1 MNTESPERYIILV
14 ADPDDNEWS
23 IILETKSKE
32 SADSFWDGMEGD
44 PSRRIKLFT
53 GDFITFPVEE
63 IQHEIQADV
72 EEEARDIL
80 TGCGFGTSQVNR
92 FFWFLK
98 KDGFKIIKER
108 SNGQ

>member
-23 IILETKSKE
+23 IILDTKSKDA
-32 SADSFWDGMEGD
+32 ADTFWDGMEGD
-44 PSRRIKLFT
+44 PSRRIKLYT

-63 IQHEIQADV
+63 IESQIKADV
-72 EEEARDIL
+72 EEEVRD
-80 TGCGFGTSQVNR
+80 TMSGAGFGTSQINR
-92 FFWFLK
+92 FLYFLK
-98 KDGFKIIKER
+98 RDGFKITKER